1 MVSEE
6 GVVWEDDCLIVIYGE
21 QRGSVCVC
29 ARVGGINDINREHK
43 CVKGRRDET
52 VGKKTR
58 D

>member
-29 ARVGGINDINREHK
+29 VCARVGASMI
-43 CVKGRRDET
+43 
-52 VGKKTR
+52 
-58 D
+58 

>member
-29 ARVGGINDINREHK
+29 VCEGGGHQ
-43 CVKGRRDET
+43 
-52 VGKKTR
+52 
-58 D
+58 